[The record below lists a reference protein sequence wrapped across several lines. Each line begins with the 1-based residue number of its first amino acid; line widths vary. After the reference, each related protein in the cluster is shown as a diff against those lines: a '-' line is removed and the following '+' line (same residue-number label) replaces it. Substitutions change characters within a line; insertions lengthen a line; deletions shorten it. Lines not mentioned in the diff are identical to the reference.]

1 MKRIAVF
8 LFALA
13 FLCVSTGCRTVEYVS
28 PSLPSFRPVVP
39 ERPELYELD
48 ETAEIPKEVN
58 LNTVLLMG
66 YAEGLENVILS
77 WQVFYDNLREL
88 YPKEL

>member
-1 MKRIAVF
+1 MKKAAVF

-13 FLCVSTGCRTVEYVS
+13 FLFVSTSCRTVEYVS
-28 PSLPSFRPVVP
+28 PTLPSFRPTVP
-39 ERPELYELD
+39 DRPELYELD

-77 WQVFYDNLREL
+77 WQTFYDNLREL